1 MKARILLVAVAIAI
15 SVLAV
20 AGWTVIQNQYTFANG
35 TRVWVEG
42 TSSVHDWSCAAGRI
56 NGSLSGEPGTGALSA
71 INGINVTIPVASLDC
86 ENSTMNGK
94 LREALR
100 ASANP
105 NITFTLSNARVSAL
119 SNGRFPI
126 QATGSLRMA
135 GTTRTMN
142 ISASG
147 QALSNGRFRV
157 TGSVPFAMSTFG
169 IDPPTALLG
178 TLRTGD
184 NVTVRF
190 DVTLQP

>member
-1 MKARILLVAVAIAI
+1 MKACLLVFAVALAI
-15 SVLAV
+15 SGLAL
-20 AGWTVIQNQYTFANG
+20 AGWSISQNQYAFADG

-42 TSSVHDWSCAAGRI
+42 TSSVHDWSCAAGQI
-56 NGSLSGEPGTGALSA
+56 NGSLTAEPGSGQLTA
-71 INGINVTIPVASLDC
+71 ISGVTVTIPVAGLDC
-86 ENSTMNGK
+86 ENSTMNNK
-94 LREALR
+94 LRDALR

-105 NITFTLSNARVSAL
+105 NITFTLSNARVSAA
-119 SNGRFPI
+119 SNARFPI

-142 ISASG
+142 VTASG
-147 QALSNGRFRV
+147 QGLSNGRFRI

-184 NVTVRF
+184 DVTVRF